1 VAAAKPSAVV
11 KGYNETFESLVA
23 APDDIEGFIAYGLY
37 KQAKREWVLKFK
49 SEFGYAPKPSD
60 ERAFASSW
68 TETSLQALKEAAESA
83 LSAYAQSVVHD
94 ETPSIE
100 RNALMI
106 GRPLWKDV
114 VIGVASAF
122 AYSVILVVAAF
133 LLSVF
138 GNDFID
144 ATKTFGEKSPIERP
158 QDVSPKSVLD
168 PAMKPATQPSPTR
181 E

>member
-1 VAAAKPSAVV
+1 MAAGASGQAKD
-11 KGYNETFESLVA
+11 KYNETFEKLVA
-23 APDDIEGFIAYGLY
+23 TADDIEGFIAYGLY
-37 KQAKREWVLKFK
+37 KQAKREWILKFK
-49 SEFGYAPKPSD
+49 IEHGSAPKPAD

-68 TETSLQALKEAAESA
+68 TDTSLQALRETAESA

-100 RNALMI
+100 RNALMV

-122 AYSVILVVAAF
+122 AYSVILVIAAF
-133 LLSVF
+133 FLSVF

-144 ATKTFGEKSPIERP
+144 AANTFSGKSQSAPPSETR
-158 QDVSPKSVLD
+158 S
-168 PAMKPATQPSPTR
+168 ATPPSPEAKSTPPS
-181 E
+181 